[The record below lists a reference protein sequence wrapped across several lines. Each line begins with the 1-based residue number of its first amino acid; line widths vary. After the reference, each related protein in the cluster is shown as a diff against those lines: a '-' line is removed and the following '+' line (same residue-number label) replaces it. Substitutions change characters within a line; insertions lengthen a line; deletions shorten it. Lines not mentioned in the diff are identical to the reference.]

1 MVKDS
6 QRYLGSIPT
15 LSLISCV
22 TVGKSLTFSE
32 PQFPFLY
39 NRNSDKNFYLKWF
52 FVKIKRDNAY
62 STLTQCLCNHLVAVG
77 GDSLINLL

>member
-6 QRYLGSIPT
+6 QTYLGSIPT

-22 TVGKSLTFSE
+22 TVGKSLNFSE

-39 NRNSDKNFYLKWF
+39 NRNSDKK
-52 FVKIKRDNAY
+52 
-62 STLTQCLCNHLVAVG
+62 
-77 GDSLINLL
+77 LLLEMVFCED